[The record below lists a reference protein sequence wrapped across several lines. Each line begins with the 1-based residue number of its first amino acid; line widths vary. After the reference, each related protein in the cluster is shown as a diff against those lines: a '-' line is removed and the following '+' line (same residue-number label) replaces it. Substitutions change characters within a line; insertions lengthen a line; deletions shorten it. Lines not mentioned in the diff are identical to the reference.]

1 MVIDQFPAAA
11 AAQKIKNPK
20 QKTRRKG
27 RVLSSIHMKRVRQPT
42 RPNVHTTVDAH
53 ATSSQQPR
61 GRW

>member
-1 MVIDQFPAAA
+1 MVIESIPCGGGRAKN
-11 AAQKIKNPK
+11 QKQK
-20 QKTRRKG
+20 QKTRHAG